1 MFRMLA
7 SEIKLSRL
15 LLKRPRNVSYLL
27 APPNLNDLRS
37 SNLAFQILFGG
48 ICPLNYC
55 ENSKLAFSTLNSIT
69 AKGIKIVGRVWL
81 GFEHSNM
88 FHSQNGDNLIF
99 WRQIRKT
106 MILGVL
112 LFLSVTFDTYT
123 HIIQQTE

>member
-1 MFRMLA
+1 M
-7 SEIKLSRL
+7 RL
-15 LLKRPRNVSYLL
+15 VGKNQAKFKR
-27 APPNLNDLRS
+27 
-37 SNLAFQILFGG
+37 G
-48 ICPLNYC
+48 ICSLNYC

-112 LFLSVTFDTYT
+112 LFLSVTFDTYI
-123 HIIQQTE
+123 HILYSKLNKKCD